1 MSKRYWFIGTQDE
14 CETIKDILCSNVE
27 ITKTDLGTRS
37 HYIGEKI
44 PIKDDKYLQELF
56 KKDWTGDVFDTAASR
71 SFDIELVA
79 KHLQDSIKW
88 KYAITEKEY
97 KVITHLCANSYRLF
111 REEVFFKPVRGS
123 IPSERVTP
131 HEYLGGGIN
140 WTWWHYPTKEEAIV
154 GYMIRTGNTE
164 EDAIRN
170 IVYSEED
177 DESCAYYGYR
187 IHN

>member
-14 CETIKDILCSNVE
+14 CETIKNILCSNIKMV
-27 ITKTDLGTRS
+27 KTDSHTEY

-56 KKDWTGDVFDTAASR
+56 KDKWRGDVFDTPNSR
-71 SFDIELVA
+71 SFTISYIAD
-79 KHLQDSIKW
+79 HLQSSIRW

-97 KVITHLCANSYRLF
+97 KVITHLCANSDRLF
-111 REEVFFKPVRGS
+111 REEVFFKPVKGI
-123 IPSERVTP
+123 IPSKRVTP

-154 GYMIRTGNTE
+154 GYMIRTGETE

-177 DESCAYYGYR
+177 DENCAYYGYR